1 MIYLCPH
8 CQTQNFFPPARK
20 KLQSKVP
27 LRCWKCGIMI
37 KTKIKIRKKDLT
49 LEVGECR
56 HFAIRKKKKGKSY
69 KKGKKLISL

>member
-1 MIYLCPH
+1 
-8 CQTQNFFPPARK
+8 
-20 KLQSKVP
+20 
-27 LRCWKCGIMI
+27 MI